1 MATVHALRSDGW
13 FVGDDVE
20 LGDGVLAD
28 HVLVG
33 PAGVLVVQRMRS
45 DDQMRG
51 ATERAPVRARVAA
64 RRLFHELA
72 VRELGVEVVP
82 AVLAGG
88 PGQPDVPG
96 GVKVIDG
103 VAYLF
108 EDSAE
113 DWIAHLTARR
123 LLDDSVVD
131 TVRDVVADL
140 LELAEHSPVLV

>member
-13 FVGDDVE
+13 FVGDDVS
-20 LGDGVLAD
+20 LGDGVAAD

-33 PAGVLVVQRMRS
+33 PAGVLVLQRMRS
-45 DDQMRG
+45 DDALHTG
-51 ATERAPVRARVAA
+51 PDRAPVRARIAA
-64 RRLFHELA
+64 RRLYHELA

-123 LLDDSVVD
+123 LLDDPVLD
-131 TVRDVVADL
+131 AVRDVVADL
-140 LELAEHSPVLV
+140 LELVEPSPALV